1 MAFIE
6 YQRNGVKIM
15 LFSQNLIQTNNTT
28 QGYNTAVNQINK
40 IQREESKIL
49 NDRLDAYNDTTAKID
64 KVTEELLKSRVA
76 LVYKIKTLECLV
88 YWS

>member
-1 MAFIE
+1 
-6 YQRNGVKIM
+6 M
-15 LFSQNLIQTNNTT
+15 LFSQNLIQTNNTAL
-28 QGYNTAVNQINK
+28 GYNTAVNQINK
-40 IQREESKIL
+40 MQREESKIL

>member
-1 MAFIE
+1 
-6 YQRNGVKIM
+6 M
-15 LFSQNLIQTNNTT
+15 LFSQNLIQTNNTI

-49 NDRLDAYNDTTAKID
+49 NDRLDTYNDTTAKID
-64 KVTEELLKSRVA
+64 NVTEELLKSRVA

-88 YWS
+88 FWS

>member
-1 MAFIE
+1 
-6 YQRNGVKIM
+6 M
-15 LFSQNLIQTNNTT
+15 LFSQNLIQTNNTI

-40 IQREESKIL
+40 MQRGESKIL
-49 NDRLDAYNDTTAKID
+49 NDRLDTYNDTTAKID

>member
-1 MAFIE
+1 
-6 YQRNGVKIM
+6 M

-40 IQREESKIL
+40 MQREESKIL
-49 NDRLDAYNDTTAKID
+49 NDRLDAYNNTTAKID
-64 KVTEELLKSRVA
+64 TVTEELLKSRVA

-88 YWS
+88 FWS

>member
-1 MAFIE
+1 
-6 YQRNGVKIM
+6 M
-15 LFSQNLIQTNNTT
+15 LFSQNLIQTNNST
-28 QGYNTAVNQINK
+28 QGYNIAVNQINK
-40 IQREESKIL
+40 MQREESKIL
-49 NDRLDAYNDTTAKID
+49 NDRLDAYNDTTAMID

>member
-1 MAFIE
+1 
-6 YQRNGVKIM
+6 M

-40 IQREESKIL
+40 MQREESKIL

-64 KVTEELLKSRVA
+64 NVTEELLKSRVA

>member
-1 MAFIE
+1 
-6 YQRNGVKIM
+6 M

-64 KVTEELLKSRVA
+64 NVTEELLKSRVA

>member
-1 MAFIE
+1 
-6 YQRNGVKIM
+6 M

-28 QGYNTAVNQINK
+28 LGYNTAVNQINK

-64 KVTEELLKSRVA
+64 NVTEELLKSRVA

-88 YWS
+88 FWS

>member
-1 MAFIE
+1 
-6 YQRNGVKIM
+6 M

-28 QGYNTAVNQINK
+28 LGYNTAVNQINK

-49 NDRLDAYNDTTAKID
+49 NDRLDAYNNTTTKID
-64 KVTEELLKSRVA
+64 TVTEELLKSRVA

-88 YWS
+88 FWS

>member
-1 MAFIE
+1 
-6 YQRNGVKIM
+6 M

-28 QGYNTAVNQINK
+28 LGYNTAVNQINK

-49 NDRLDAYNDTTAKID
+49 NDRLDTYNNTTAKID
-64 KVTEELLKSRVA
+64 TVTEELLKSRVA

-88 YWS
+88 FWS

>member
-1 MAFIE
+1 
-6 YQRNGVKIM
+6 M
-15 LFSQNLIQTNNTT
+15 LFSQNLIQTNNTI

-40 IQREESKIL
+40 MQREESKIL
-49 NDRLDAYNDTTAKID
+49 NDRLDTYNDTTAMID

-88 YWS
+88 FWS

>member
-1 MAFIE
+1 
-6 YQRNGVKIM
+6 M
-15 LFSQNLIQTNNTT
+15 LFSQNLIQTNNTI

-64 KVTEELLKSRVA
+64 NVTEELLKSRVA

-88 YWS
+88 FWS

>member
-1 MAFIE
+1 
-6 YQRNGVKIM
+6 M

-49 NDRLDAYNDTTAKID
+49 NDRLDAYNYTTAKID

-88 YWS
+88 FWS

>member
-1 MAFIE
+1 
-6 YQRNGVKIM
+6 M

-28 QGYNTAVNQINK
+28 LGYNTAVNQINK
-40 IQREESKIL
+40 MQRRESKIL
-49 NDRLDAYNDTTAKID
+49 NDRLDVYNTTTAKID

-76 LVYKIKTLECLV
+76 LVYKIKTLEGLV

>member
-1 MAFIE
+1 
-6 YQRNGVKIM
+6 M

-40 IQREESKIL
+40 MQREESKIL
-49 NDRLDAYNDTTAKID
+49 NDRLDAYNNTTAKID
-64 KVTEELLKSRVA
+64 TVTEELLKSRVA

>member
-1 MAFIE
+1 
-6 YQRNGVKIM
+6 M

-64 KVTEELLKSRVA
+64 NVTEELLKSRVA

-88 YWS
+88 FWS

>member
-1 MAFIE
+1 
-6 YQRNGVKIM
+6 M

-28 QGYNTAVNQINK
+28 LGYNTAVNQINK
-40 IQREESKIL
+40 LQREESKIL

-64 KVTEELLKSRVA
+64 NVTEELLKSRVA

-88 YWS
+88 FWS

>member
-1 MAFIE
+1 
-6 YQRNGVKIM
+6 M
-15 LFSQNLIQTNNTT
+15 LFSQNLIQTNNTI

-49 NDRLDAYNDTTAKID
+49 NDRLDTYNNTTAKID
-64 KVTEELLKSRVA
+64 NVTEELLKSRVA

-88 YWS
+88 FWS

>member
-1 MAFIE
+1 
-6 YQRNGVKIM
+6 M

-28 QGYNTAVNQINK
+28 QGYNTSVNQINK
-40 IQREESKIL
+40 MQREESKIL
-49 NDRLDAYNDTTAKID
+49 NDRLDSYNDTTAKID

>member
-1 MAFIE
+1 
-6 YQRNGVKIM
+6 M

-28 QGYNTAVNQINK
+28 LGYNTAVNQINK
-40 IQREESKIL
+40 MQREESKIL

-64 KVTEELLKSRVA
+64 NVTEELLKSRVA

>member
-1 MAFIE
+1 
-6 YQRNGVKIM
+6 M

-40 IQREESKIL
+40 MQREESKIL
-49 NDRLDAYNDTTAKID
+49 NDRLDTYNNTTAKID

-88 YWS
+88 FWS

>member
-1 MAFIE
+1 
-6 YQRNGVKIM
+6 M
-15 LFSQNLIQTNNTT
+15 LFSQNLIQTNNTI

-40 IQREESKIL
+40 MQREESKIL

-64 KVTEELLKSRVA
+64 NVTEELLKSRVA

-88 YWS
+88 FWS

>member
-1 MAFIE
+1 
-6 YQRNGVKIM
+6 M

-40 IQREESKIL
+40 MQRKESKIL
-49 NDRLDAYNDTTAKID
+49 NDRLDTYNDTTAMID

>member
-1 MAFIE
+1 
-6 YQRNGVKIM
+6 M

-40 IQREESKIL
+40 MQREESKIL

-64 KVTEELLKSRVA
+64 TVTEELLKSRVA

>member
-49 NDRLDAYNDTTAKID
+49 NDRLDTYNNTTAGSALTSPD
-64 KVTEELLKSRVA
+64 SRS
-76 LVYKIKTLECLV
+76 L
-88 YWS
+88 

>member
-1 MAFIE
+1 
-6 YQRNGVKIM
+6 M
-15 LFSQNLIQTNNTT
+15 LFSQNLIQTNNTV

-40 IQREESKIL
+40 MQREESKIL

-64 KVTEELLKSRVA
+64 NVTEELLKSRVA

>member
-1 MAFIE
+1 
-6 YQRNGVKIM
+6 M
-15 LFSQNLIQTNNTT
+15 LFSQNLIQTNNTI

-40 IQREESKIL
+40 MQREESKIL

>member
-1 MAFIE
+1 
-6 YQRNGVKIM
+6 M

-28 QGYNTAVNQINK
+28 LGYNTAVNQINK

-49 NDRLDAYNDTTAKID
+49 NDRLDAYNNTTAKID
-64 KVTEELLKSRVA
+64 TVTEELLKSRVA

-88 YWS
+88 FWS

>member
-1 MAFIE
+1 
-6 YQRNGVKIM
+6 M
-15 LFSQNLIQTNNTT
+15 LFSQNLIQTNSSVI
-28 QGYNTAVNQINK
+28 GYNTAVNQINK
-40 IQREESKIL
+40 MQREESKIL

>member
-1 MAFIE
+1 
-6 YQRNGVKIM
+6 M
-15 LFSQNLIQTNNTT
+15 LFSQNLIQTNNTI

-40 IQREESKIL
+40 MQRAESKIL

-88 YWS
+88 FWS

>member
-1 MAFIE
+1 
-6 YQRNGVKIM
+6 M

-40 IQREESKIL
+40 MQREESKIL

-64 KVTEELLKSRVA
+64 NVTEELLKSRVA

-88 YWS
+88 FWS